1 MVEVSDLRRAIAEI
15 REEAEE
21 LTRKLLE
28 EGVNPVKIIEE
39 GVVKGL
45 YDLGAKFEKRQAF
58 IPDLIK
64 GSKIAKKCIDLVE
77 KVLPKEKAGAKKK
90 VVIGTLLS
98 KHNIGKT
105 LVSMFLTINGF
116 EVYDLGEN
124 LEPWTFYEKAEE
136 VGADLIAVSIVFTPA
151 LAKFEELIRILKEM
165 GVRDKYKVIVGGAVT
180 SKEWAESVGADGWAP
195 DAEGAVELAKKLL
208 GVS

>member
-1 MVEVSDLRRAIAEI
+1 LADVSDLRKAIADI
-15 REEAEE
+15 REDAEE
-21 LTRKLLE
+21 VARRLLE
-28 EGVNPVKIIEE
+28 EGVDPVKIIEE

-45 YDLGAKFEKRQAF
+45 YDLGGKFERRQAF
-58 IPDLIK
+58 IPDLVK
-64 GSKIAKKCIDLVE
+64 GSRIAKKCIELVE
-77 KVLPKEKAGAKKK
+77 KALPREKAGAKRK

-98 KHNIGKT
+98 KHNIGKN
-105 LVSMFLTINGF
+105 LVSTFLAINGF

-151 LAKFEELIRILKEM
+151 LTKFEELIRILKEM

-195 DAEGAVELAKKLL
+195 DVEGAVKLAKDLL